1 MAIGLNTSFTF
12 LRQKSAS
19 FRSVGY
25 MNNKKR
31 RNLIRKHDYCRV
43 LVTETLPYET
53 PIIFSN
59 DGLYERISRIDASG
73 KVERELL
80 EALVFSK
87 HKSKQMHSCVPYLYK
102 VRKNSLE
109 YRRLA
114 LIHHASQW
122 KIKEFYQHYESV
134 IIYCCSHS
142 QVSIRS
148 PERVAGSFYFKNASE
163 NLNKYKNG
171 GVCVLSLDELTK
183 HSPSFFSYRG
193 FERLYK
199 FFESKDYLRLER
211 RFSYSLTL
219 DVSKCFDSV
228 YTHTLSWAVK
238 DKAFTKSN
246 VGNDATFAQAF
257 DAVIRHANHNETN
270 GIVIGPEVSRIFAEI
285 IFQEIDRR
293 AIAKCAKRGY
303 GHDKDYCLRRYVDD
317 VFIFA
322 ANESIARQIYGFYS
336 DVLVEFNLHANSAKS
351 VGMSRPFVTAKSR
364 LIQSANVEVNNFIG
378 KFLKEG
384 AGPEILIPERIHSRW
399 RLTRSFFD
407 SIKSLC
413 SLNKVNYDE
422 ISSYLI
428 SVLGER
434 IKKLVAVSVL
444 DGDEVTER
452 LYGDAILVML
462 DVLFF
467 LYGVSPSVNSSYKMC
482 TSIILLARFVRE
494 YLPNIEDSIAH
505 SVHQHVQQ
513 LLAEHDGGGA
523 EGIDGFLPLEVLNVL
538 LATQELGQ
546 QYLMSED
553 SVAEL
558 FSNGENDSYFSI
570 VSCLFYI
577 ADAPEYQELKKAIV
591 ESASKKL
598 ADLRDLLANSEKSH
612 LLLDLLACPYIDTK
626 QKSAWVKQ
634 AYLAFGLPAPSKV
647 DVASFLGGLQGQY
660 FHVDWKQVD
669 LLSALEKKELK
680 QAY

>member
-1 MAIGLNTSFTF
+1 
-12 LRQKSAS
+12 
-19 FRSVGY
+19 
-25 MNNKKR
+25 
-31 RNLIRKHDYCRV
+31 
-43 LVTETLPYET
+43 
-53 PIIFSN
+53 
-59 DGLYERISRIDASG
+59 
-73 KVERELL
+73 
-80 EALVFSK
+80 
-87 HKSKQMHSCVPYLYK
+87 
-102 VRKNSLE
+102 
-109 YRRLA
+109 
-114 LIHHASQW
+114 
-122 KIKEFYQHYESV
+122 
-134 IIYCCSHS
+134 
-142 QVSIRS
+142 
-148 PERVAGSFYFKNASE
+148 
-163 NLNKYKNG
+163 
-171 GVCVLSLDELTK
+171 
-183 HSPSFFSYRG
+183 
-193 FERLYK
+193 
-199 FFESKDYLRLER
+199 
-211 RFSYSLTL
+211 
-219 DVSKCFDSV
+219 
-228 YTHTLSWAVK
+228 
-238 DKAFTKSN
+238 
-246 VGNDATFAQAF
+246 
-257 DAVIRHANHNETN
+257 
-270 GIVIGPEVSRIFAEI
+270 
-285 IFQEIDRR
+285 
-293 AIAKCAKRGY
+293 
-303 GHDKDYCLRRYVDD
+303 
-317 VFIFA
+317 
-322 ANESIARQIYGFYS
+322 
-336 DVLVEFNLHANSAKS
+336 VEFNLHANSAKS